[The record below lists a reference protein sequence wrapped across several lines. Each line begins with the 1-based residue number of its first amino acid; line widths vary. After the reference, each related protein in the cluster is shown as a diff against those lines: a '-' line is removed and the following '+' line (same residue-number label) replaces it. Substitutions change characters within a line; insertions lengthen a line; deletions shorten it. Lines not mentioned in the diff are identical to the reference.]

1 MIIPFGAVGDA
12 LANELSFA
20 PGEAEMLATSA
31 LRMLVAVLLGGVLGL
46 EREWAGKIA
55 GLRTHMLTALG
66 AALFV
71 LAPRAA
77 GMNDESVSRIIQ
89 GVIAGIGF
97 LGGGVILKQ
106 DETGR
111 IRGVTSAA
119 GIWLTAA
126 IGISAGMGRLWLA
139 ALTTALAI
147 VILLGLLRLERW
159 IPHEAHEDPQHL
171 KKPAHQSHSK

>member
-1 MIIPFGAVGDA
+1 MSMPFGSVGEA
-12 LANELSFA
+12 LLNELSFA

-31 LRMLVAVLLGGVLGL
+31 LRMLIAMLLGGVLGL

-77 GMNDESVSRIIQ
+77 GMNDEAVSRILQ

-106 DETGR
+106 DEAGR
-111 IRGVTSAA
+111 IRGVTTAA
-119 GIWLTAA
+119 GIWLTSA
-126 IGISAGMGRLWLA
+126 IGICAGMGRLWLA
-139 ALTTALAI
+139 VLSTVLTM

-159 IPHEAHEDPQHL
+159 IPHQSHEDQEHL
-171 KKPAHQSHSK
+171 KKPAGHSQSK